1 MTFCDQFEVSRRPF
15 AVLGFVA
22 AVLFGCAP
30 NYSPDT
36 YASTT
41 VQQANKVERGLMVGV
56 RKVDVSAQGAVG
68 AVSGGAAGG
77 LLGAQVPGSALG
89 TAFGTIGGAVMG
101 GIVGTAAEHA
111 VGDTAAFE
119 YVVRKPSGD
128 LVSVTQK
135 DQKPLRIGDKV
146 LVIAGNQARIVPDY
160 TVPDSSLADVPHVSP
175 VEKIPDATPPPIISV
190 PPVVAMPTM
199 LPTSPAVIPL
209 ATVSPVP
216 TTPKDEP

>member
-1 MTFCDQFEVSRRPF
+1 MTLGDQFKVSQPAF

-22 AVLFGCAP
+22 AVLLGCAP
-30 NYSPDT
+30 NYSPNT
-36 YASTT
+36 YASTA
-41 VQQANKVERGLMVGV
+41 VQQANKVERGLVVGV

-119 YVVRKPSGD
+119 YVVRKPNGD

-160 TVPDSSLADVPHVSP
+160 TVPDSLLADVPHTSP
-175 VEKIPDATPPPIISV
+175 VEKMPDATSSPVVSIPPII
-190 PPVVAMPTM
+190 AIPTM
-199 LPTSPAVIPL
+199 LPTNPALIPL
-209 ATVSPVP
+209 TTVSPVP
-216 TTPKDEP
+216 VAPKDEP

>member
-1 MTFCDQFEVSRRPF
+1 M
-15 AVLGFVA
+15 
-22 AVLFGCAP
+22 
-30 NYSPDT
+30 
-36 YASTT
+36 
-41 VQQANKVERGLMVGV
+41 QQANKVERGLVVGV
-56 RKVDVSAQGAVG
+56 RRVDVSAQGAVG

-101 GIVGTAAEHA
+101 GIVGTAAEHV

-119 YVVRKPSGD
+119 YVVRKPAGD

-160 TVPDSSLADVPHVSP
+160 TVPDTSLADVPHAVP
-175 VEKIPDATPPPIISV
+175 AEKTSAVALAPLVA
-190 PPVVAMPTM
+190 AMPAVAI
-199 LPTSPAVIPL
+199 PAAIPL
-209 ATVSPVP
+209 VGAAAIVPAPTPVR
-216 TTPKDEP
+216 DEP